1 MIFDETPPHK
11 TDTMEDE
18 NFNKDLHDLFVL
30 FKKLLEREA
39 EGELPG
45 VQSEQMEQLKALMA
59 RMDEIKDNLS
69 SQNVQ
74 MDPFTKMM
82 ISSVVKQLRDELG
95 PVTDDDLVEDMVE
108 ETPQLSSAEEIVR
121 QREELLSDVSD
132 PTARNRA
139 LVETIDEQLRNPNLS
154 DEEIDAL
161 LDKRRQISANL

>member
-1 MIFDETPPHK
+1 
-11 TDTMEDE
+11 MEDE

-30 FKKLLEREA
+30 FKKLLERES

-59 RMDEIKDNLS
+59 HIDQIKDNLS

-95 PVTDDDLVEDMVE
+95 PVTDDDLVEDTEE
-108 ETPQLSSAEEIVR
+108 ETPQLSSVQEVIR

-139 LVETIDEQLRNPNLS
+139 LLETIDEQLRNPNLS

>member
-1 MIFDETPPHK
+1 
-11 TDTMEDE
+11 MEDE

-45 VQSEQMEQLKALMA
+45 MQSEQMEQLKALMA
-59 RMDEIKDNLS
+59 HMDEIKDNLS

-95 PVTDDDLVEDMVE
+95 PVTDDDLVEDTVE

>member
-1 MIFDETPPHK
+1 
-11 TDTMEDE
+11 MEDE

-74 MDPFTKMM
+74 MDPFTKKM

-95 PVTDDDLVEDMVE
+95 PVTDDDLVEDTVE

>member
-1 MIFDETPPHK
+1 MIFDETTPRK
-11 TDTMEDE
+11 THTMEDE

-30 FKKLLEREA
+30 FKKLLERES

-59 RMDEIKDNLS
+59 HIDQIKDNLS

-95 PVTDDDLVEDMVE
+95 PVTDDDLVEDTEE
-108 ETPQLSSAEEIVR
+108 ETPQLSSVQEVIR

-139 LVETIDEQLRNPNLS
+139 LLETIDEQLRNPNLS

>member
-1 MIFDETPPHK
+1 MIFEVTKPPK
-11 TDTMEDE
+11 SNTMEDE
-18 NFNKDLHDLFVL
+18 NFNKDLRDLFIL
-30 FKKLLEREA
+30 FKKLLERES

-45 VQSEQMEQLKALMA
+45 VNSEQMQQLKVLMA
-59 RMDEIKDNLS
+59 RMDEVKDRLDE
-69 SQNVQ
+69 QNIP

-82 ISSVVKQLRDELG
+82 ISTVVKQLRDELG
-95 PVTDDDLVEDMVE
+95 PVTDDDLEEEAITLQGPSVE
-108 ETPQLSSAEEIVR
+108 EVVR

-132 PTARNRA
+132 ATTRNRA

>member
-1 MIFDETPPHK
+1 
-11 TDTMEDE
+11 MEDE

-39 EGELPG
+39 AGELPG

-95 PVTDDDLVEDMVE
+95 PVTDDDLVEDTVE

>member
-1 MIFDETPPHK
+1 
-11 TDTMEDE
+11 
-18 NFNKDLHDLFVL
+18 
-30 FKKLLEREA
+30 
-39 EGELPG
+39 
-45 VQSEQMEQLKALMA
+45 MA

-95 PVTDDDLVEDMVE
+95 PVTDDDLVEDTVE

>member
-1 MIFDETPPHK
+1 MIFDETPPRK

-95 PVTDDDLVEDMVE
+95 PVTDDDLVEDTVE